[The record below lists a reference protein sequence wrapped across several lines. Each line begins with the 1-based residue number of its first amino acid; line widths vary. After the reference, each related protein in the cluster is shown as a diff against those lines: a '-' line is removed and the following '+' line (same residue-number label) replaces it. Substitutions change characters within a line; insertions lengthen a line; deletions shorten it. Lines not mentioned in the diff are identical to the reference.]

1 MGQSA
6 LWGSEAGL
14 GPAMLAAQAVD
25 TGATALPA
33 SPTRSC
39 TSPGLGR
46 RGPWEVGMEVC
57 GSDQG

>member
-39 TSPGLGR
+39 TPPPPGTQRPLG
-46 RGPWEVGMEVC
+46 GGDGGLWI
-57 GSDQG
+57 